1 MYDKLLCTH
10 TYFVQKHQV
19 YQTFGLKKGCF
30 HQWKRWFI
38 ETLQTHSTPIM
49 TLSDSSRKKKK
60 QKDSD
65 KSLLLTSLSFC
76 QQA

>member
-1 MYDKLLCTH
+1 MINYCAHTHCTE
-10 TYFVQKHQV
+10 TPS
-19 YQTFGLKKGCF
+19 LPDIWAKKRCF

-38 ETLQTHSTPIM
+38 ETLQTQSTPIM